1 MQMLKLQH
9 NKLPEENQDCNLT
22 NLKVCEELEKE
33 KAVLLQEKND
43 LGQAEK
49 QLLLRI
55 SDAIENEKQRN
66 KELKQEVELLQRKC
80 EELTAVLNRRN
91 LSPALSQQ
99 LNKDIQELETNN
111 RVAKEAISRLLIKKN
126 DLEAKLKESA

>member
-9 NKLPEENQDCNLT
+9 NELPEENQDCNLT

-43 LGQAEK
+43 LVQAEK